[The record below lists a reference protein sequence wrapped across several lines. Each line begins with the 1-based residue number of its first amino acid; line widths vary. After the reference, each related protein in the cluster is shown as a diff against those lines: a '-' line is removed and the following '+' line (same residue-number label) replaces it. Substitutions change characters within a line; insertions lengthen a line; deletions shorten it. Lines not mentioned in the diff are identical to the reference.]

1 MSFPRPDLDDRRF
14 QDLVDEAKRM
24 IPRFLPEWTNHNVSD
39 PGVALIELFAW
50 MTELTLYRLNR
61 VPDRI
66 YTSFLDL
73 VGISPYPAAAA
84 RADVTF
90 AFSTVPDEPV
100 LVPAG
105 SEVSTTG
112 DDPIVFATTADLLVT
127 QPDRVFAWTAP
138 SDGRGEPDEGRT
150 RDVQQDLILA
160 NEVVRVFP
168 SEPVAPGDAFYLGF
182 RESLGGY
189 VLRLDVTADVE
200 GIGVNPQ
207 RPPLVWE
214 VWTAD
219 GWLPC
224 RLEGDSTG
232 GLNRNGSIQ
241 LAVPSGHLPLTVGSE
256 RAHWL
261 RLRLL
266 APGVDGAGYRTSPL
280 IRNISVHAVGGTA
293 PAEHAEPFGEE
304 YIGVSSGLPGQSF
317 PVQTAPILPRRDG
330 ERVELRYG
338 DTVEPWTEV
347 SDFSR
352 SSADDRHVMWDSVSG
367 RVNFGPRIRQPDGSW
382 IQYGAIPPAGAAIWV
397 SSYRRGGGARG
408 NVGPGALNVLRS
420 AVPYVDRVTNAVGAT
435 GGIDPETLENAK
447 LRAPLTLVSGGRA
460 VTAGDH
466 ERLAKEASPRVR
478 RTLCVPPTEVGAP
491 SRLLVVPD
499 PARPVDAVTID
510 DLALDDLLFSTIRD
524 HLEPRRVI
532 GTSLEIGTPTYLGVS
547 VASMVRVLPGRAP
560 AAVRQRCL
568 DAIATFLSP
577 HLGGPHGDGW
587 PFGLDVTSGAIANLL
602 GEVPG
607 VEQVEEVVVFE
618 ADLRNGQRVGGGVDT
633 VRLPELALPL
643 SFRPQ
648 VVVR

>member
-61 VPDRI
+61 VPDRV

-73 VGISPYPAAAA
+73 VGVSPYPAVAA

-90 AFSTVPDEPV
+90 AFSTVPDETV

-105 SEVSTTG
+105 SEVSTSG
-112 DDPIVFATTADLLVT
+112 DDPIVFSTVSDLLVT
-127 QPDRVFAWTAP
+127 QPERMFAWTAP

-150 RDVQQDLILA
+150 SDVQQDLVLA

-168 SEPVAPGDAFYLGF
+168 SDPVAPGDAFYLGF

-189 VLRLDVTADVE
+189 VIRIDVTADVE
-200 GIGVNPQ
+200 GIGVNPT

-219 GWLPC
+219 GWLAC
-224 RLEGDSTG
+224 RLESDSTG
-232 GLNRNGSIQ
+232 GLNRDGSIQ
-241 LAVPSGHLPLTVGSE
+241 LAVPMGHLPLTVGSE
-256 RAHWL
+256 RAFWL

-266 APGVDGAGYRTSPL
+266 APGPDGAGYRTSPL
-280 IRNISVHAVGGTA
+280 IRDVVVHAIGGTA
-293 PAEHAEPFGEE
+293 PAEHAEPYGAE
-304 YIGVSSGLPGQSF
+304 YIGISSGQPTQAF
-317 PVQTAPILPRRDG
+317 DVQTSPVLPRRDG
-330 ERVELRYG
+330 ERVELRIG
-338 DTVEPWTEV
+338 EVVEPWTEV
-347 SDFSR
+347 TDFSR
-352 SSADDRHVMWDSVSG
+352 SGPDDRHYTWDSVSG
-367 RVNFGPRIRQPDGSW
+367 RISFGPRIRQPDGSW
-382 IQYGAIPPAGAAIWV
+382 TQHGAIPPAGAAVWV
-397 SSYRRGGGARG
+397 SGYRRGGGARG

-420 AVPYVDRVTNAVGAT
+420 AVPYVDRVTNPTPAT
-435 GGIDPETLENAK
+435 GGIDPETLDNAK

-466 ERLAKEASPRVR
+466 ERLAKEASPRVSR
-478 RTLCVPPTEVGAP
+478 SLCVPPTEVGGP

-499 PARPVDAVTID
+499 PGRPADAITID
-510 DLALDDLLFSTIRD
+510 DLALDDDLYTTLRD

-547 VASMVRVLPGRAP
+547 VAAMVRVQPGRAP

-568 DAIATFLSP
+568 DAIATYLSP
-577 HLGGPHGDGW
+577 HLGGPLGDGW

-607 VEQVEEVVVFE
+607 VEQVEEIVLFE
-618 ADLRNGQRVGGGVDT
+618 SDLRNGQRIGGGIDT
-633 VRLPELALPL
+633 VRLAELSLPL